1 VRRLTTDDPS
11 TIKMQLRVTP
21 EERDEIRALARYL
34 QLSMSDLF
42 RKLLAEERRRL
53 IDQGLR
59 PPRK

>member
-1 VRRLTTDDPS
+1 VRRLTTNDAS

-34 QLSMSDLF
+34 NSSMSDLL
-42 RKLLAEERRRL
+42 RRLLAEERRRL